1 MAGIVLLIN
10 PVIVG
15 FVLKS
20 LKSRINGPGM
30 IRTIFIKIALLGCI
44 FEIACSLR
52 ILLILK
58 QEEWKEKAPWKYNTT
73 FIAYIL
79 VGEVAC

>member
-1 MAGIVLLIN
+1 MAGIVLFIN

-15 FVLKS
+15 IVLKS
-20 LKSRINGPGM
+20 MSSRISGPGM
-30 IRTIFIKIALLGCI
+30 IRTMFIKIALLGCL
-44 FEIACSLR
+44 FEIACCLR
-52 ILLILK
+52 IVLILK
-58 QEEWKEKAPWKYNTT
+58 QEHWKKHDPWKYNTT